1 MKHTLTLLTALLLAP
16 LSALSADV
24 NQTLLSG
31 STKPQT
37 AVSASRP
44 NIIVILADD
53 MGFSDLGCYG
63 SEIQTPNLDRLAA
76 NGVRFTQF
84 YNMSRCCPSRAALMT
99 GLYAHQ
105 AGIGHMTSDENLPG
119 YRGRLTDQCVTIAE
133 VLKGAGYFTATTG
146 KWHLGGDDFS
156 VTPPQ
161 RGFDRSLSTAHGG
174 FYYGSAAKK
183 KEKEGPLWLNGRN
196 LAPGSPELPKDWYTT
211 DLFAD
216 FGSKFIN
223 EAVAEKKPFFL
234 YLAFNA
240 PHWPLQAPQQ
250 DVAKYRGKYMAGWDK
265 LREER
270 YQRQLAGGI
279 IDSSWPLSPLPKSW
293 KNTEDVLPWDTYSDK
308 EKDRFD
314 QIMSIY
320 AACVDHLD
328 QAVGRVVENLKAQGV
343 LDSTLILFLSDNGG
357 NGEGGP
363 DGKLNDAKKGE
374 GQSAWCGESWATLQN
389 TPFRYFK
396 HFEHEGGIAT
406 PLVAHW
412 PAGITKGGALCRE
425 RAHIIDIM
433 ATCVDL
439 SGARYPT
446 AFNGKPILPMEGKSL
461 SAAFNGGKVGHEA
474 LYWEHSGQAA
484 MLEGDWKIVC
494 TKMAKTGDWEL
505 YNLTKDRTELHDLA
519 ASQPARVKEMS
530 AKWEAWAKRTGVLPK
545 PDKQEKKAA
554 KQAGKAAKGA

>member
-1 MKHTLTLLTALLLAP
+1 MRHPFIIIAALLASLA
-16 LSALSADV
+16 ALPAADV

-37 AVSASRP
+37 GVSASRP

-63 SEIQTPNLDRLAA
+63 SEIQTPNLDKLAA
-76 NGVRFTQF
+76 NGMRFTQF
-84 YNMSRCCPSRAALMT
+84 YNMSRCCPTRAALMT

-105 AGIGHMTSDENLPG
+105 AGIGRMTNDENLPG
-119 YRGRLTDQCVTIAE
+119 YRGRLTDKCVTLAE
-133 VLKGAGYFTATTG
+133 VLKSAGYFTATTG

-183 KEKEGPLWLNGRN
+183 KDKEGPLWLNGKN
-196 LAPGSPELPKDWYTT
+196 LAPGSPELPQEWYTT

-240 PHWPLQAPQQ
+240 PHWPLMAPQQ
-250 DVAKYRGKYMAGWDK
+250 DIAKYRGKYMAGWDK
-265 LREER
+265 LREQR
-270 YQRQLAGGI
+270 YQRQLASGI

-293 KNTEDVLPWDTYSDK
+293 KSTEDVRPWDTYSDK
-308 EKDRFD
+308 EKERFD

-320 AACVDHLD
+320 AGCVDHLD
-328 QAVGRVVENLKAQGV
+328 QAVGRVVENLKAKGV
-343 LDSTLILFLSDNGG
+343 LDNTLILFLSDNGG
-357 NGEGGP
+357 NAEGGP
-363 DGKLNDAKKGE
+363 DGKLSDTKKGE
-374 GQSAWCGESWATLQN
+374 GQSAWSGESWATLQN

-396 HFEHEGGIAT
+396 HFQHEGGIAT

-412 PAGITKGGALCRE
+412 PAGITKGGTLCRE

-433 ATCVDL
+433 ATCVEV
-439 SGARYPT
+439 SGARYPA

-461 SAAFNGGKVGHEA
+461 SAAFNGGKIGHEA

-519 ASQPARVKEMS
+519 ATQPARVKEMA
-530 AKWEAWAKRTGVLPK
+530 AKWETWAKRTGVLPK

-554 KQAGKAAKGA
+554 K

>member
-1 MKHTLTLLTALLLAP
+1 MKYSFLIFAAAIFASLVP
-16 LSALSADV
+16 LRAAD
-24 NQTLLSG
+24 
-31 STKPQT
+31 TKP
-37 AVSASRP
+37 SKP

-63 SEIQTPNLDRLAA
+63 GEIQTPNLDKLAA

-99 GLYAHQ
+99 GLYPHQ
-105 AGIGHMTSDENLPG
+105 AGIGHMTADANLPG
-119 YRGRLTDQCVTIAE
+119 YRGRLTDQCVTLAE
-133 VLKGAGYFTATTG
+133 VLKIAGYFTATTG
-146 KWHLGGDDFS
+146 KWHLGGDDFA

-183 KEKEGPLWLNGRN
+183 KEKEGPLWLNGKN
-196 LAPGSPELPKDWYTT
+196 LPQGSPELPKDWYTT
-211 DLFAD
+211 DLYAD

-250 DVAKYRGKYMAGWDK
+250 DVAKYRGKYLAGWDK

-270 YQRQLAGGI
+270 YQRQLASGI

-293 KNTEDVLPWDTYSDK
+293 KNTEDVRPWDTYSDK
-308 EKDRFD
+308 DKDRFD
-314 QIMSIY
+314 QIMSLY

-328 QAVGRVVENLKAQGV
+328 QAVGRMVENLKAQGV
-343 LDSTLILFLSDNGG
+343 LDNTLILFLSDNGG

-363 DGKLNDAKKGE
+363 DGKLDDAKKGE

-412 PAGITKGGALCRE
+412 PAGISKGGTLCRE

-433 ATCVDL
+433 ATCIEV
-439 SGARYPT
+439 SGARYPA
-446 AFNGKPILPMEGKSL
+446 AFNGNPILPLEGRSL
-461 SAAFNGGKVGHEA
+461 CAAFNGGKVGHEA

-494 TKMAKTGDWEL
+494 TKMAKTGEWEL

-519 ASQPARVKEMS
+519 TSEPDRVKAMS
-530 AKWEAWAKRTGVLPK
+530 AKWEAWANRTGVLPK
-545 PDKQEKKAA
+545 PGKEQKKATKHA
-554 KQAGKAAKGA
+554 VNMGEKESAD

>member
-1 MKHTLTLLTALLLAP
+1 MKNPLVFLILLLLAP
-16 LSALSADV
+16 LAALAADV
-24 NQTLLSG
+24 SHSPLSG
-31 STKPQT
+31 SPKPLT
-37 AVSASRP
+37 AISASRP

-63 SEIQTPNLDRLAA
+63 SEIQTPNLDRLAT

-84 YNMSRCCPSRAALMT
+84 YNMSRCCPSRASLMT

-105 AGIGHMTSDENLPG
+105 AGIGKMTTDENLPG
-119 YRGRLTDQCVTIAE
+119 YRGHLTDQCVTIAE
-133 VLKGAGYFTATTG
+133 VLKSAGYFTATTG

-161 RGFDRSLSTAHGG
+161 RGFDRSLSTPHGG
-174 FYYGSAAKK
+174 FYFGSAAKK
-183 KEKEGPLWLNGRN
+183 KEKEGPLWLNGKN
-196 LAPGSPELPKDWYTT
+196 LALGSPELPHEWYTT

-223 EAVAEKKPFFL
+223 EALTEKKPFFL

-240 PHWPLQAPQQ
+240 PHWPLQAPPK

-265 LREER
+265 LREQR
-270 YQRQLAGGI
+270 YQRQLIGGI
-279 IDSSWPLSPLPKSW
+279 IDASWPLSPLPKSW
-293 KNTEDVLPWDTYSDK
+293 KSTEDVRPWDTYSDK

-343 LDSTLILFLSDNGG
+343 LDNTLILFLSDNGG
-357 NGEGGP
+357 NSEGGP
-363 DGKLNDAKKGE
+363 DGKLNDVKKGE

-412 PAGITKGGALCRE
+412 PAGITKGGTLCHE
-425 RAHIIDIM
+425 RAHVIDIM

-446 AFNGKPILPMEGKSL
+446 AFNGKPILPMEGKGL
-461 SAAFNGGKVGHEA
+461 SASFNGGKVGHEA

-519 ASQPARVKEMS
+519 ASEPARVKEMA

-545 PDKQEKKAA
+545 PDKQEKKAT
-554 KQAGKAAKGA
+554 K